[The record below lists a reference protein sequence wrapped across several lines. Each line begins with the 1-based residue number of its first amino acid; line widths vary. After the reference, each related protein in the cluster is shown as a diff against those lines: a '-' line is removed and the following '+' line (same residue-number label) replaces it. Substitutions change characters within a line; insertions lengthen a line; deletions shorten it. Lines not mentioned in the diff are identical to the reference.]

1 MPQERLSAA
10 PGIVFIY
17 ITSASSSSMASPATS
32 PLTPLNDLGGVG
44 LGAWAHWRWWS
55 SPCWIWDSWRRFL
68 TRKTAHLTTKRG
80 RARPPRYVWSWGWGV
95 EGAVCMRCRDAHHLL
110 QLGNR
115 AKRHQPW
122 LSLHSCKGIRNPDG
136 AVWYSE
142 EDKDGASLRGR
153 YSASLLSAPGFTF
166 TATPAGKKTALD
178 VCLCPFSSWFSPLTH
193 CCQTSAVRWRRGRTA
208 GCSGGTRAV
217 TARRAA
223 ARTALVMWAMTAGA
237 PAPIVTW
244 MVSSALHIQKSQ
256 YNIYLFLNFY
266 LNIYRTTVITLFPRK
281 IFKNRY
287 KL

>member
-1 MPQERLSAA
+1 MIKCGSGNCFYWHHVCFLFKHGVACHITPDPSKRPRRRWSRRIGSLEVMVKSMLDLRQLETFSHKKNGSSHDKERQSA
-10 PGIVFIY
+10 PTEVR
-17 ITSASSSSMASPATS
+17 ME
-32 PLTPLNDLGGVG
+32 LRLGG
-44 LGAWAHWRWWS
+44 
-55 SPCWIWDSWRRFL
+55 
-68 TRKTAHLTTKRG
+68 
-80 RARPPRYVWSWGWGV
+80 

-122 LSLHSCKGIRNPDG
+122 LSLHSCKGTRNPDG

-142 EDKDGASLRGR
+142 EDKDGACLRGR
-153 YSASLLSAPGFTF
+153 YRTSLLSAPGFTF
-166 TATPAGKKTALD
+166 TATLAGKKTALD
-178 VCLCPFSSWFSPLTH
+178 VCLCPFSSWVSPLTH

-237 PAPIVTW
+237 PAPTVTW